1 MEQTMP
7 TTRNMLLVMTLTL
20 LVAGCNTLSLFKS
33 KDMQD
38 SLDKTLHSYELTVRW
53 GELSQIYLFLEPE
66 LAKQTVQQENLDGI
80 RVTSYDVVRG
90 PKRTGENQAIQSVR
104 ISYIYRDRQVEK
116 TIIDNQIWAYNAEKN
131 EWRRNNP
138 IPKF

>member
-1 MEQTMP
+1 
-7 TTRNMLLVMTLTL
+7 MTLTL

-38 SLDKTLHSYELTVRW
+38 SLDKTLHTYELTVRW
-53 GELSQIYLFLEPE
+53 GELSQIYLFLDPE
-66 LAKQTVQQENLDGI
+66 LAKQTSQQKNLDGI
-80 RVTSYDVVRG
+80 RVTSYDVIRG
-90 PKRTGENQAIQSVR
+90 PDKSAENQVMQSVR

-116 TIIDNQIWAYNAEKN
+116 TIIDNQQWTYNAEKN
-131 EWRRNNP
+131 EWRRTNP

>member
-1 MEQTMP
+1 MRTGRKIP
-7 TTRNMLLVMTLTL
+7 LVIALTI
-20 LVAGCNTLSLFKS
+20 LVAGCNTFSIFKS

-38 SLDKTLHSYELTVRW
+38 SLDKTLHTYELTVRW

-66 LAKQTVQQENLDGI
+66 LAKQTARQENLDGI
-80 RVTSYDVVRG
+80 RVTSYDVINR
-90 PKRTGENQAIQSVR
+90 PNKTGENQVIQSVR

-116 TIIDNQIWAYNAEKN
+116 TMIDNQQWTYNAEKN
-131 EWRRNNP
+131 EWRRTNP

>member
-1 MEQTMP
+1 MRTVRKIP
-7 TTRNMLLVMTLTL
+7 LVIALTIF
-20 LVAGCNTLSLFKS
+20 VTGCNTLSLFKS

-38 SLDKTLHSYELTVRW
+38 SLDKTLHTYELTVRW

-66 LAKQTVQQENLDGI
+66 LAKQTEQQENLNGI
-80 RVTSYDVVRG
+80 RVTSYDVIQR
-90 PKRTGENQAIQSVR
+90 PSRTGENQAMQSVR

-116 TIIDNQIWAYNAEKN
+116 TMIDHQQWTYNDERN
-131 EWRRNNP
+131 EWRRSNP